1 MSMNT
6 VTYTASEARK
16 NLYSLIRQAGKGLTL
31 YEITIRG
38 QADSVVLMSKNELE
52 SWQETL
58 DILTSPVEL
67 EAIRRAKKERNKISH
82 ISLLKELNPAK

>member
-1 MSMNT
+1 MNI

-16 NLYSLIRQAGKGLTL
+16 NLYSLIRQAGKGLTS
-31 YEITIRG
+31 YEITMRG
-38 QADSVVLMSKNELE
+38 QNDSVVLMSKNELE

-67 EAIRRAKKERNKISH
+67 EAIRQAKREKNKISH
-82 ISLLKELNPAK
+82 ISLLKELNLTK